1 MNSLDP
7 QTTNNNQPYGPIR
20 YKEIV
25 KERWYIAKHSN
36 IPYSDTENITPTERN
51 YILEFISE
59 DFQRNKEAMEKKA
72 EEIKQAHKQQRG
84 NFR

>member
-1 MNSLDP
+1 MSSLDP
-7 QTTNNNQPYGPIR
+7 QTTNNGQPYGPIR

-36 IPYSDTENITPTERN
+36 IPYSDTENMTPAERN

-72 EEIKQAHKQQRG
+72 EEIKQAQKQRG
-84 NFR
+84 KH